1 MTVSSQFCCRNEAFF
16 VYASDAADSIETKWY
31 NKKRKGN
38 SIQVELLQERKR
50 YLYMDRA
57 LIVGVNITTDG
68 KKGSFSLAMDEM
80 MSLVKACGMEPVG
93 RIEQNM
99 EYANT
104 ATYIGSGKVDEV
116 HEMVRAL
123 EADIVVFDNGLSP
136 IQLRNLQRELDCPVM
151 DRTTLILEIFST
163 RARTREAKL
172 QVEVARL
179 QYMLP
184 RLVGLHDALSRQGG
198 GSGAVSNKG
207 AGEKKLELDRRRL
220 EQRLT
225 SMKRELEGIAGERE
239 TQRKKRAESG
249 IPRVALIG
257 YTNAGKSTIMNTL
270 LSAYVEDE
278 EKKVFAEDM
287 LFATLDTTVR
297 RIAPP
302 NQNAFLLSD
311 TVGFISNLPHNLVK
325 AFRSTLDEV
334 READLLLQVVDYSDE
349 NYMEHIKVTEDTL
362 KELGAET
369 IPMLYLFNKAD
380 LCGMGEFA
388 AVQGE
393 DKIYMSA
400 KSSNGIEALLSLIAG
415 KLSGGYK
422 DCTLM
427 IPYKRGD
434 ITAYLNEHAVVHYME
449 YQEEGVFMEVNM
461 SLIDIGRY
469 KEFIIN

>member
-1 MTVSSQFCCRNEAFF
+1 MN
-16 VYASDAADSIETKWY
+16 
-31 NKKRKGN
+31 
-38 SIQVELLQERKR
+38 
-50 YLYMDRA
+50 RA
-57 LIVGVNITTDG
+57 LIVGVNIAADR
-68 KKGSFSLAMDEM
+68 KEKSFSLAMDEM
-80 MSLVKACGMEPVG
+80 ISLVKACDMEPVG

-104 ATYIGSGKVDEV
+104 ATYIGAGKVGETA
-116 HEMVRAL
+116 EMARAL

-136 IQLRNLQRELDCPVM
+136 IQLRNLTRELDCPVM

-198 GSGAVSNKG
+198 ASGAMSNKG

-225 SMKRELEGIAGERE
+225 SMKRELECIAGERE

-249 IPRVALIG
+249 IPRVALVG
-257 YTNAGKSTIMNTL
+257 YTNAGKSTIMNSFL
-270 LSAYVEDE
+270 DEYVDGE
-278 EKKVFAEDM
+278 EKKVYEEDM

-302 NQNAFLLSD
+302 GKNAFLLSD

-325 AFRSTLDEV
+325 AFRSTLEEV
-334 READLLLQVVDYSDE
+334 READLLIQVIDYSDE

-362 KELGAET
+362 REIGAEK
-369 IPMLYLFNKAD
+369 IPMIYAFNKAD
-380 LCGMGEFA
+380 LCGMGDSA
-388 AVQGE
+388 TVQGD
-393 DKIYMSA
+393 DKVYMSA
-400 KSSNGIEALLSLIAG
+400 KSKSSMETLLALISE
-415 KLSGGYK
+415 KLSKRYQ
-422 DCTLM
+422 DCSFI

-434 ITAYLNEHAVVHYME
+434 IVSYLNDNAVVHRIEYREDGVYME
-449 YQEEGVFMEVNM
+449 TNV
-461 SLIDIGRY
+461 SRIDAARY
-469 KEFIIN
+469 EQFKTILSGQKE

>member
-1 MTVSSQFCCRNEAFF
+1 ME
-16 VYASDAADSIETKWY
+16 
-31 NKKRKGN
+31 
-38 SIQVELLQERKR
+38 
-50 YLYMDRA
+50 RA
-57 LIVGVNITTDG
+57 LIVGANIAADRTV
-68 KKGSFSLAMDEM
+68 KGFSLAMDEM
-80 MSLVKACGMEPVG
+80 ISLVKACDMVPVG

-104 ATYIGSGKVDEV
+104 ATYIGVGKVKETA
-116 HEMVRAL
+116 EMIRAL

-136 IQLRNLQRELDCPVM
+136 IQLRNLTRELDCPVM

-198 GSGAVSNKG
+198 ASGAMSNKG

-225 SMKRELEGIAGERE
+225 SMKRELESIAGERE

-249 IPRVALIG
+249 IPRVALVG
-257 YTNAGKSTIMNTL
+257 YTNAGKSTIMNSFL
-270 LSAYVEDE
+270 DE
-278 EKKVFAEDM
+278 YADDAEKRVYEEDM

-297 RIAPP
+297 RIEPSGK
-302 NQNAFLLSD
+302 NAFLLSD

-325 AFRSTLDEV
+325 AFRSTLEEV
-334 READLLLQVVDYSDE
+334 READLLIQVIDYSDE

-362 KELGAET
+362 RELGAEK
-369 IPMLYLFNKAD
+369 IPMIYVFNKAD
-380 LCGMGEFA
+380 LCEMGDSA
-388 AVQGE
+388 TVQG
-393 DKIYMSA
+393 DNKIYMSA
-400 KSSNGIEALLSLIAG
+400 KSKSGMETLLTLISA
-415 KLSGGYK
+415 KLSKRYQ
-422 DCTLM
+422 DCCFV

-434 ITAYLNEHAVVHYME
+434 IVSYLNDNAVVHRTEYREDGVYME
-449 YQEEGVFMEVNM
+449 TNV
-461 SLIDIGRY
+461 SRIDAARYGHFQINYTGGR
-469 KEFIIN
+469 KD

>member
-1 MTVSSQFCCRNEAFF
+1 
-16 VYASDAADSIETKWY
+16 
-31 NKKRKGN
+31 
-38 SIQVELLQERKR
+38 
-50 YLYMDRA
+50 MDRA
-57 LIVGVNITTDG
+57 LIVGVNINTDR
-68 KKGSFSLAMDEM
+68 KSGSFCLAMDEM
-80 MSLVKACGMEPVG
+80 MSLVKACNMEPVG

-104 ATYIGSGKVDEV
+104 STYIGAGKVEEV
-116 HEMVRAL
+116 YDMVRAL

-136 IQLRNLQRELDCPVM
+136 IQLRNLQRELECPVM

-198 GSGAVSNKG
+198 ASGAMSSKG

-225 SMKRELEGIAGERE
+225 SMKRELESIAGERE

-249 IPRVALIG
+249 IPRVALVG
-257 YTNAGKSTIMNTL
+257 YTNAGKSTIMNSL
-270 LSAYVEDE
+270 LSAYADNE
-278 EKKVFAEDM
+278 EKKVFEEDM

-302 NQNAFLLSD
+302 DRNAFLLSD
-311 TVGFISNLPHNLVK
+311 TVGFISNLPHSLVK
-325 AFRSTLDEV
+325 AFRSTLEEV
-334 READLLLQVVDYSDE
+334 KEADLLLQVVDYSDE

-362 KELGAET
+362 KELGAER
-369 IPMLYLFNKAD
+369 IPMIYVFNKAD

-388 AVQGE
+388 TVQGS
-393 DKIYMSA
+393 DKLYMSA
-400 KSSNGIEALLSLIAG
+400 KSQNGIEALLTLITG
-415 KLSGGYK
+415 KLSGGYR
-422 DCTLM
+422 DCELM
-427 IPYKRGD
+427 IPYNRGD
-434 ITAYLNEHAVVHYME
+434 IVAYLNDNAVVHEMDYRENGVYMKA
-449 YQEEGVFMEVNM
+449 NM
-461 SLIDIGRY
+461 SLIDAGRY
-469 KEFIIN
+469 EAFILD

>member
-1 MTVSSQFCCRNEAFF
+1 
-16 VYASDAADSIETKWY
+16 
-31 NKKRKGN
+31 
-38 SIQVELLQERKR
+38 
-50 YLYMDRA
+50 MDRA
-57 LIVGVNITTDG
+57 LIVGVNINTDR
-68 KKGSFSLAMDEM
+68 KSGSFCLAMDEM
-80 MSLVKACGMEPVG
+80 MSLVKACNMEPVG

-104 ATYIGSGKVDEV
+104 STYIGAGKVEEV
-116 HEMVRAL
+116 YDMVRAL

-136 IQLRNLQRELDCPVM
+136 IQLRNLQRELECPVM

-198 GSGAVSNKG
+198 ASGAMSSKG

-225 SMKRELEGIAGERE
+225 SMKRELESIAGERE

-249 IPRVALIG
+249 IPRVALVG
-257 YTNAGKSTIMNTL
+257 YTNAGKSTIMNSL
-270 LSAYVEDE
+270 LSAYADNE
-278 EKKVFAEDM
+278 EKKVFEEDM

-302 NQNAFLLSD
+302 DRNAFLLSD
-311 TVGFISNLPHNLVK
+311 TVGFISNLPHSLVK
-325 AFRSTLDEV
+325 AFRSTLEEV
-334 READLLLQVVDYSDE
+334 KEADLLLQVVDYSDE

-362 KELGAET
+362 KELGAER
-369 IPMLYLFNKAD
+369 IPMIYVFNKAD

-388 AVQGE
+388 TVQGS

-400 KSSNGIEALLSLIAG
+400 KSQNGIEALLPLITG
-415 KLSGGYK
+415 KLSGGYR
-422 DCTLM
+422 DCELM
-427 IPYKRGD
+427 IPYNRGD
-434 ITAYLNEHAVVHYME
+434 IVAYLNDNAVVHEMDYRENGVYMKA
-449 YQEEGVFMEVNM
+449 NM
-461 SLIDIGRY
+461 SLIDAGRY
-469 KEFIIN
+469 EAFILD